1 MKRILAI
8 LLLALIGCVHSPPVE
23 IGEPTPVDYYKDIK
37 EDEYD
42 LYRFKDETP
51 LPEYKRTPDEEPYYK
66 EDRQKW

>member
-8 LLLALIGCVHSPPVE
+8 ALLALIGCNPP
-23 IGEPTPVDYYKDIK
+23 PKSDYYKDIK

-51 LPEYKRTPDEEPYYK
+51 LPEYKKTPDEKPYYE